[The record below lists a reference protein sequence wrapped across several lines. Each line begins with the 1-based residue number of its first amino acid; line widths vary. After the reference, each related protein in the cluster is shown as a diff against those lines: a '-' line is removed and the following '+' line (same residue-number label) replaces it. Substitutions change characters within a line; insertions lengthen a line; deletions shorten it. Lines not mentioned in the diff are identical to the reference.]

1 MTITKGMENR
11 EPASKRF
18 DIVTPLW
25 AQRAA
30 HYPIL
35 ASEARNGHTKGL
47 IDIQSLARQV
57 FAEVIAL

>member
-25 AQRAA
+25 AQRAPLTIRFS
-30 HYPIL
+30 HPRH
-35 ASEARNGHTKGL
+35 EM
-47 IDIQSLARQV
+47 
-57 FAEVIAL
+57 VIPKA